1 MLNIIF
7 SADITKCQFGQDR
20 YTDSGP
26 NTVNCKGL
34 ITLCVDPLAFLLFS
48 RFSRVFSRV
57 FDTNMLVSKT
67 REKTRDKR
75 EKNARKIKNA
85 SPTRDNVSLL
95 HYALG
100 KNASQLRFGRVLVAF
115 WSRFGRVLVT
125 SIAKTQTQRIV

>member
-1 MLNIIF
+1 MSETEIE
-7 SADITKCQFGQDR
+7 IT
-20 YTDSGP
+20 
-26 NTVNCKGL
+26 KGL
-34 ITLCVDPLAFLLFS
+34 ITLCVDSLAFLYFL

-67 REKTRDKR
+67 REKTREKR

-85 SPTRDNVSLL
+85 SPTRDNVSIL

-115 WSRFGRVLVT
+115 
-125 SIAKTQTQRIV
+125 